1 MTTLLLLIS
10 LSFAG
15 TREEG
20 ELSRLVDE
28 MIVLSERQAWTGVE
42 RTYAKVLDLEDVA
55 IPRDVHI
62 SAAHAARSTGD
73 MAEVVVRLRR
83 AQTIERTDEEANWLN
98 SIDEE
103 FARVELRTV
112 PARSVDLVPALM
124 PFEPDQ
130 RLAVERAIV
139 ALSDDGEFVGMLPV
153 GSYVLGTTDFD
164 VTAGYTA
171 HIELSGKELKAAQK
185 KK

>member
-1 MTTLLLLIS
+1 MSTLLLLIS
-10 LSFAG
+10 LSFAAD
-15 TREEG
+15 RAAG

-42 RTYAKVLDLEDVA
+42 RTYAKILELEEVEV
-55 IPRDVHI
+55 PRDVHI

-73 MAEVVVRLRR
+73 IAEVVARLKR
-83 AQTIERTDEEANWLN
+83 AQAIEREDEETQWLA

-103 FARVELRTV
+103 YARVELRTV

-130 RLAVERAIV
+130 RLAVERAITS
-139 ALSDDGEFVGMLPV
+139 LGDDGEFVGMLPV
-153 GSYVLGTTDFD
+153 GKYTLGVTDFE

-171 HIELSGKELKAAQK
+171 HIELSGKELKAAK